1 MKVRL
6 LSRELVAD
14 ALWLADILIILGG
27 SGLSFLVYIN
37 GVLRA
42 GYLFDSYLTVT
53 LIATAA
59 YVGFGRLL
67 EVYQP
72 YKLADAFYGIGRA
85 QAGFGLTLIACLA
98 VGFSTHTTDNWSRG
112 WALLWIALTVLGQA
126 LIRLSLSW
134 AIIHWQR
141 AGHWNDRIVVV
152 GIPELASQVIHDL
165 TEKGLHA
172 DTLAVFDERM
182 QPRHDSLVESP
193 RPLLFGL
200 PTFSIS

>member
-37 GVLRA
+37 GVLGA

-53 LIATAA
+53 LLATAA
-59 YVGFGRLL
+59 YIGFGRLL

-85 QAGFGLTLIACLA
+85 QAGFGLTLIGCLA
-98 VGFSTHTTDNWSRG
+98 AGFATHTTDNWSRG
-112 WALLWIALTVLGQA
+112 WAMLWVALTSAG
-126 LIRLSLSW
+126 LILTRLLLSR
-134 AIIHWQR
+134 AIIHWQSS
-141 AGHWNDRIVVV
+141 GHWNDRIVVV
-152 GIPELASQVIHDL
+152 GVPELASRVIHDL
-165 TEKGLHA
+165 TEKGVHA
-172 DTLAVFDERM
+172 DALAVF
-182 QPRHDSLVESP
+182 
-193 RPLLFGL
+193 
-200 PTFSIS
+200 